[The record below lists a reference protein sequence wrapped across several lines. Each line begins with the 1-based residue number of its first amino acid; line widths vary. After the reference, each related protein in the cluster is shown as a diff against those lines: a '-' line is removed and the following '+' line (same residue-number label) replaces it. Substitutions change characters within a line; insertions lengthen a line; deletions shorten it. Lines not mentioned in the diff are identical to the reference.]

1 MFKVNNKGTRTTPV
15 AYANIVLVYASIH
28 LNNLETKDWL
38 EAEVTSCLMSSPRIE
53 ELRSWGNENASYY
66 DYKWV

>member
-38 EAEVTSCLMSSPRIE
+38 EVEVTSCLMSSPKIE
-53 ELRSWGNENASYY
+53 ELRSCGNENATYY
-66 DYKWV
+66 DYK

>member
-53 ELRSWGNENASYY
+53 ELRS
-66 DYKWV
+66 

>member
-28 LNNLETKDWL
+28 LNNLETKDWS

>member
-38 EAEVTSCLMSSPRIE
+38 EAEVTSCLRSSPRIE
-53 ELRSWGNENASYY
+53 ELRS
-66 DYKWV
+66 